1 MRSRVAKKEKKA
13 HKKAHKKAIRKPNAS
28 SVVGQTTEYK
38 RLLQVVADAESDK
51 ADASFAV
58 HLLSDDWA
66 SRAASFGGSNSPMLQ
81 VRSIPSDERETYSN
95 LAKAEIVRLES
106 IIDVTKGAAFDVSVS
121 VYKRL
126 GYVRHLRWL
135 SSIGRISTRRTEDYQ
150 RWLPPVGASDPEESD
165 DVADLR
171 SFVSSI
177 TV

>member
-1 MRSRVAKKEKKA
+1 MRSRVAK
-13 HKKAHKKAIRKPNAS
+13 KKAHKKAIRKPNAS
-28 SVVGQTTEYK
+28 SAVGRTTEYK
-38 RLLQVVADAESDK
+38 RLLQVVADAESAK

-58 HLLSDDWA
+58 YLLSDNWT
-66 SRAASFGGSNSPMLQ
+66 SQAASFGGSNSPMVQ

-95 LAKAEIVRLES
+95 VAKAEIVRLDS
-106 IIDVTKGAAFDVSVS
+106 VIDVAKGAAFDVSVT

-126 GYVRHLRWL
+126 GSVRHSRWL
-135 SSIGRISTRRTEDYQ
+135 SSVSGVRSRRTEDYQ

-165 DVADLR
+165 EVADLR

>member
-13 HKKAHKKAIRKPNAS
+13 HKKAIRKPTAS
-28 SVVGQTTEYK
+28 SVISETTEYM
-38 RLLQVVADAESDK
+38 RLLQVVADAESGK

-66 SRAASFGGSNSPMLQ
+66 SRAASIVGSNSPMVQ

-126 GYVRHLRWL
+126 GDVRHLRWL
-135 SSIGRISTRRTEDYQ
+135 SSVSGVRSRRTEDYQ
-150 RWLPPVGASDPEESD
+150 RWLPPMGASDPEESD